1 MPRIIANLGVV
12 TQINVFTAPTGGQ
25 EALISFLKEAAHAA
39 SDVEGW
45 LSASLHR
52 ELGGDRVVNYAQ
64 CTDQAAMRRVFQA
77 LDAGG
82 WVDGNKRHGN
92 ASPGLY
98 EVVYTLE
105 K

>member
-12 TQINVFTAPTGGQ
+12 TQINVFTAPQGGQ
-25 EALISFLKEAAHAA
+25 DALIDFLKDAAQAA
-39 SDVEGW
+39 SGVDGW

-52 ELGGDRVVNYAQ
+52 ELGGNRVVNYAQ

-82 WVDGNKRHGN
+82 WIDGNRRLGN

>member
-1 MPRIIANLGVV
+1 MPKITANLGVI
-12 TQINVFTAPTGGQ
+12 TQINVFTAPEGGQ
-25 EALISFLKEAAHAA
+25 DALIAFLKEAAQVA
-39 SDVEGW
+39 STVDGW

-52 ELGGDRVVNYAQ
+52 GLDGRHVVNYAQ
-64 CTDQAAMRRVFQA
+64 CEDQAAMRRVFEI
-77 LDAGG
+77 LSAGG
-82 WVDGNKRHGN
+82 WIDGDKRLGN

>member
-1 MPRIIANLGVV
+1 MPKIIANTGLV
-12 TQINVFTAPTGGQ
+12 TQINVFTATEGGQ
-25 EALISFLKEAAHAA
+25 DVLIDFLKDATQAA
-39 SDVEGW
+39 SGVEGW

-64 CTDQAAMRRVFQA
+64 CTDQAAMRRVFHA

-82 WVDGNKRHGN
+82 WIDGNKRLGN

>member
-1 MPRIIANLGVV
+1 
-12 TQINVFTAPTGGQ
+12 
-25 EALISFLKEAAHAA
+25 
-39 SDVEGW
+39 
-45 LSASLHR
+45 
-52 ELGGDRVVNYAQ
+52 
-64 CTDQAAMRRVFQA
+64 MRRVFQA

-82 WVDGNKRHGN
+82 WIDGNKRLGN